1 MFGLPLPRGGP
12 FIIGSADDQDCDLII
27 DSPSVAPRHL
37 RLELITCGARGRV
50 ARHAPLPASAVHAL
64 MPVVPEVRQIVYPR
78 SCSVV
83 SSLVPA

>member
-50 ARHAPLPASAVHAL
+50 ARHAPLPAMCTPL
-64 MPVVPEVRQIVYPR
+64 QVPITDCTIRL
-78 SCSVV
+78 SCFNPCSMSGW
-83 SSLVPA
+83 SS